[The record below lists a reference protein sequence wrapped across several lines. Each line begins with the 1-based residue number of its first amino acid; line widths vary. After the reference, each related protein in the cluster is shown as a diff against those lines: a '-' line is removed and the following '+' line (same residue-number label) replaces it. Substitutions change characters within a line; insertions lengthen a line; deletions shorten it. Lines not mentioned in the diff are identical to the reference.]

1 METIDSLQEE
11 ILQISTDFIN
21 LTKHFCFRVVLT
33 GTNFSSYLLLKVMLY
48 KCRTCVELIIISE
61 VYVKTSGDVLH
72 FVSFL
77 DGVLNSL
84 NQLIHSGVESDWFQM
99 KL

>member
-1 METIDSLQEE
+1 METIECLQEE

-21 LTKHFCFRVVLT
+21 LTKHSHFRVVLT
-33 GTNFSSYLLLKVMLY
+33 GTNFSSYLLVKLMLY
-48 KCRTCVELIIISE
+48 KCRTCVEPIIITD

-84 NQLIHSGVESDWFQM
+84 NQPNISGAESD
-99 KL
+99 